1 MHVPRVVLINSYR
14 MAEAQRLVKE
24 GTYPAQHLWGTHY
37 LPPKWNVA
45 TTSLSLN
52 YIAERHTWLSR
63 LTRAVERAVGDP
75 LQSIWAISGKNRH
88 AVVYAANP
96 KTGTLI
102 GMMKSARFISAPYI
116 VLVHSW
122 PISSW
127 AKRWLR
133 SAEHIMVFSQQLREQ
148 VVSDGFAAESVSVI
162 HWGPDL
168 EWPPYATSV
177 DYRDLDF
184 FAAGKTNRS
193 YDGLREAATESQWAG
208 IIQDGQSVRTYAN
221 GNWRET
227 ERRPAYDETIVSMAR
242 ARKVVIPLEDHRM
255 LSGLTELCDAIAL
268 RVPVLMSANSWS
280 PIDVERE
287 GIGHW
292 LPDTSAETIVNMIE
306 SHADDLASFQD
317 VQDRFNARRHSSE
330 LNEILE
336 KVTGR
341 A

>member
-1 MHVPRVVLINSYR
+1 MPRVVLINSYR
-14 MAEAQRLVKE
+14 MAEAQRLVEE

-37 LPPKWNVA
+37 LPANWRVA

-52 YIAERHTWLSR
+52 HIAEKHTWLSR
-63 LTRAVERAVGDP
+63 LTRAVERAIGDP
-75 LQSIWAISGKNRH
+75 LQSIWAISGKNRK

-102 GMMKSARFISAPYI
+102 GMMKYARLLSAPYI

-133 SAEHIMVFSQQLREQ
+133 AADHIMVFSDQLREQ
-148 VVSDGFAAESVSVI
+148 VIDDGFATESVSVI

-168 EWPPYATSV
+168 EWPPYATPV
-177 DYRDLDF
+177 ERRDLDF

-193 YDGLREAATESQWAG
+193 YDGLREAAAESGWAG
-208 IIQDGQSVRTYAN
+208 VIQDGQSVRTYTN

-227 ERRPAYDETIVSMAR
+227 QKRPAYDETIASMAR
-242 ARKVVIPLEDHRM
+242 AQRVVIPLEDRRM

-268 RVPVLMSANSWS
+268 QVPVLMSANSWS
-280 PIDVERE
+280 PIDVELE

-292 LPDTSAETIVNMIE
+292 LPDNSTATIVSMME
-306 SHADDLASFQD
+306 SPTGEVANFQG
-317 VQDRFNARRHSSE
+317 VRDRFNARRHSAE

-336 KVTGR
+336 KVIGR